1 MQFALLFLINDQ
13 CKYTNNKWIM
23 AVNYA
28 RASETEEK
36 KYNHNVAIT
45 VVFDS
50 IYSRFYFTTKGEVKG
65 PTMLTYGI

>member
-1 MQFALLFLINDQ
+1 
-13 CKYTNNKWIM
+13 M
-23 AVNYA
+23 AVNCV

-50 IYSRFYFTTKGEVKG
+50 VYGHFYFVAKTTRGEAKG

>member
-1 MQFALLFLINDQ
+1 
-13 CKYTNNKWIM
+13 M

>member
-1 MQFALLFLINDQ
+1 
-13 CKYTNNKWIM
+13 M
-23 AVNYA
+23 AVNCA

-50 IYSRFYFTTKGEVKG
+50 VYCRFYFVAKTTQGKVKG